1 MTDIDLLETVQRS
14 LISGS
19 LAGCT
24 VDLLLYPID
33 TVKTRLQ
40 QKANFHRRFLFSSL
54 YFGVGSAMIG
64 SGPSSAIFFLSY
76 NLIKQTANSSS
87 SSQVS
92 MIAAAFGETCAC
104 FVRVPTEVIKQRAQV
119 NRNLRL
125 STIVRSCLRD
135 EGLSG
140 LYRGYFATLAREIPF
155 SMIQY
160 PLWEF
165 FKEYQSIKQ
174 AYPVSPWQ
182 GALCG
187 SIAGGIAASITTP
200 LGRLIEHSHPDAS
213 SHFLQVIINILKTE
227 GFSALYCGV
236 VPRTT
241 WISIGG
247 FVYFG
252 AFEFVTSSFFC
263 NKSEYETDKF
273 RPDLQLEYLSE
284 ELIKKCETSEIIL
297 ELHLRIPTKIKF
309 EFRKNKFQS
318 NRRQLAATLSNQYH
332 LPNRHVFMKRTMAH
346 LHEKSNLLHERLTD
360 KKKIDYVKEHQHE
373 LK

>member
-1 MTDIDLLETVQRS
+1 MVDIDLLETVQRS

-19 LAGCT
+19 LAGCA

-33 TVKTRLQ
+33 TIKTRLQ
-40 QKANFHRRFLFSSL
+40 QKVNFHRRFLFTSL
-54 YFGVGSAMIG
+54 YSGVGSAMIG
-64 SGPSSAIFFLSY
+64 SGPSSAIFFLTY
-76 NLIKQTANSSS
+76 NLTKQTANASS
-87 SSQVS
+87 SSQAS

-104 FVRVPTEVIKQRAQV
+104 LVRVPTEVIKQRAQV
-119 NRNLRL
+119 NRNIRL
-125 STIVRSCLRD
+125 STIVRSCLRN

-200 LGRLIEHSHPDAS
+200 LDVAKTRIMLAHHSHPDAS

-252 AFEFVTSSFFC
+252 AFEFVTSSFF
-263 NKSEYETDKF
+263 
-273 RPDLQLEYLSE
+273 L
-284 ELIKKCETSEIIL
+284 
-297 ELHLRIPTKIKF
+297 
-309 EFRKNKFQS
+309 
-318 NRRQLAATLSNQYH
+318 
-332 LPNRHVFMKRTMAH
+332 
-346 LHEKSNLLHERLTD
+346 
-360 KKKIDYVKEHQHE
+360 
-373 LK
+373 